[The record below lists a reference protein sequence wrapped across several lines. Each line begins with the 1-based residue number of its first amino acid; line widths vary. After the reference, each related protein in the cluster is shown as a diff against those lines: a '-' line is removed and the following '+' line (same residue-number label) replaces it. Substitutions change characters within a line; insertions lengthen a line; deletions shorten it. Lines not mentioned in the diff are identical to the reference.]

1 MINGFMFLHRKLLD
15 WEWFDNSNM
24 VHVWIYLL
32 LKANYQDDCW
42 HGIKI
47 PRGSLITSVSCISKD
62 TGLSIQNVRT
72 CLNKLKLTGE
82 LTIKVTNNISIVT
95 ICKYDDYNV
104 LENETN
110 KRTNKQT
117 NNEVTTSNNN
127 IEDNNKEKDT
137 NVSKKKKTMDYSA
150 EFVSDWNLYERK
162 GSKKD
167 SYSAWKD
174 LSADDKIKM
183 RSHIPHY
190 LQSNERQYRKD
201 FERYIKHRTFDS
213 PVYKGSVLLYDPMK
227 VDNPEEYH
235 PLTDD
240 IFQTW
245 NEERKCLMFNG
256 DLNHLY
262 DGYADDNRP
271 DGAMVSWG
279 MYSWKWNKQLKQWVE
294 A

>member
-137 NVSKKKKTMDYSA
+137 NVSKKKQGFVKPTIDEVAAYIIEKGYHFDA
-150 EFVSDWNLYERK
+150 ERFHAYYESNGWMVGRNKMKDWKAACRTWEGKRK
-162 GSKKD
+162 EEMPSLF
-167 SYSAWKD
+167 SQHEQEYHEQE
-174 LSADDKIKM
+174 KIKW
-183 RSHIPHY
+183 
-190 LQSNERQYRKD
+190 Q
-201 FERYIKHRTFDS
+201 
-213 PVYKGSVLLYDPMK
+213 
-227 VDNPEEYH
+227 
-235 PLTDD
+235 
-240 IFQTW
+240 
-245 NEERKCLMFNG
+245 
-256 DLNHLY
+256 
-262 DGYADDNRP
+262 
-271 DGAMVSWG
+271 
-279 MYSWKWNKQLKQWVE
+279 
-294 A
+294 